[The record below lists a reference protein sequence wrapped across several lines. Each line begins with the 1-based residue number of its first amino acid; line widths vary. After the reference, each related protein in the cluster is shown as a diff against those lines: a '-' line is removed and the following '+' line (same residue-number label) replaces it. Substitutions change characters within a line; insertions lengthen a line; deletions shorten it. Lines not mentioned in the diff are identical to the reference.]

1 MKVKFLLALSIGAQC
16 FAQNMDVNKITS
28 ENRYGDNA
36 PKAVEPTTIDKV
48 PITETVR
55 KAINDKYY
63 EQNRKEL
70 LKARFATFMESE
82 DIRAGF
88 LASLEKRTNERT
100 KLSAAKK
107 EGVLAAAW
115 TKSKTGT
122 IDGRSWFELSDEEK
136 MIMRERFVKYHQK

>member
-1 MKVKFLLALSIGAQC
+1 MNIKFLLALSIGFQC
-16 FAQNMDVNKITS
+16 FGQNMDVNEITS
-28 ENRYGDNA
+28 ENRYGDNS
-36 PKAVEPTTIDKV
+36 PKAPEPTTIDKV

-82 DIRAGF
+82 DIRAAF
-88 LASLEKRTNERT
+88 LASLENRTKQRT
-100 KLSAAKK
+100 KLSADKR
-107 EGVLAAAW
+107 ENVLAAAW

-136 MIMRERFVKYHQK
+136 RIMRERFVKYHQK